1 MCFWVCVLNAPL
13 FPNSI
18 HHSVQ
23 LAQFPL
29 AALLSEETKGLA
41 AKTAASDP
49 YTHVR
54 HTHRPTHTHI
64 HTKTY
69 RHRHI
74 YTHILTGGQCT
85 HAHTLTDKFAEN
97 TRTHTYSRRNPHR
110 HGPMHRQTYSLT
122 DRQTD
127 HEADSHTHTH
137 THARHVR

>member
-74 YTHILTGGQCT
+74 YTHIQCT

-122 DRQTD
+122 DRRTD